1 MYFIQI
7 INSMKIY
14 RKIGL
19 YLSSFM
25 PLFVL
30 IIIKE
35 LIEILNANWSFNFLN
50 SFVLGILTIFTIYGI
65 MSLIVLF
72 KELNNEPVKIIK
84 LISKTNTTDQHF
96 LGYFSLFVL
105 FAVSFEIE
113 MYSMALIFFTVLT
126 FIGIVYIRND
136 MYYINPLLNILGYS
150 FYEIKYE
157 NENNDIVQK
166 HIFFKGK
173 LKISC
178 NYYLIDKYNNLFF
191 LKKL

>member
-1 MYFIQI
+1 
-7 INSMKIY
+7 MKIY

-19 YLSSFM
+19 FLSSFM

-50 SFVLGILTIFTIYGI
+50 TSILIILSIFVFYGI
-65 MSLIVLF
+65 VSIIHLF
-72 KELNNEPVKIIK
+72 KEITNANCKSIT
-84 LISKTNTTDQHF
+84 LISKINTTDQHF

-113 MYSMALIFFTVLT
+113 MYSMALIFFTVLM
-126 FIGIVYIRND
+126 FVGIVYIRND

-150 FYEIKYE
+150 FYKIEYKI
-157 NENNDIVQK
+157 NDTKTVEK
-166 HIFFKGK
+166 HIFYKGK
-173 LKISC
+173 LKIGED
-178 NYYLIDKYNNLFF
+178 YGLIDKYNNLFF
-191 LKKL
+191 LKYDK